1 MNGFGRYLPFGV
13 AAVAVVYFFCA
24 MQPPTD
30 PPGGFHLHDFAMLPV
45 EGEGRVKPLDSAA
58 RNDLMILSEGH
69 QTFRDEKGDEQPAVR
84 WLLDVLSDRMVK
96 DGPAEKDKI
105 FRIDND
111 QILKMLDLPA
121 RPGSYRYG
129 LEEFAPHLGEFGY
142 DLPEGWIQLPV
153 PETGMVRPLA
163 VYGVGDGGAQVAK
176 ATVNMFSGD
185 SGGVLENV
193 NRWRGQVG
201 LAPIKEDQLGDAA
214 LSVGG
219 TLSPYVD
226 LTGTTKD
233 GPTRLLG
240 VIVPHGGAT
249 WFFKFMGPLDL
260 VAKEKALL
268 RRVRDLAPTCLREG
282 PNRHRARRRGPAPR
296 PEGPR
301 PLRRQDDRAER
312 TPPHLRRTAGVGHAV
327 GPSRNAWRR
336 LEDARQGV

>member
-153 PETGMVRPLA
+153 PETGMVRPMA

-193 NRWRGQVG
+193 NRC
-201 LAPIKEDQLGDAA
+201 AA
-214 LSVGG
+214 RSVWPPSKRTSSATPPFPSAGRFRP
-219 TLSPYVD
+219 TSISPARPR
-226 LTGTTKD
+226 T
-233 GPTRLLG
+233 
-240 VIVPHGGAT
+240 
-249 WFFKFMGPLDL
+249 
-260 VAKEKALL
+260 
-268 RRVRDLAPTCLREG
+268 
-282 PNRHRARRRGPAPR
+282 ARRACS
-296 PEGPR
+296 
-301 PLRRQDDRAER
+301 A
-312 TPPHLRRTAGVGHAV
+312 
-327 GPSRNAWRR
+327 
-336 LEDARQGV
+336 